1 MNNHFKIG
9 RKKSDEASFSTKPSR
24 SRTAN
29 LKRENF
35 SRIKSSLRPSQRIAA
50 LLIVIFFF
58 LVGLL
63 GGYTGSVL
71 YNRNHSLDSTSRLQ
85 KQQYVSNESQLISQI
100 AKDVG
105 QSVVSVDVTS
115 QSTTQDFF
123 GFLNSSS
130 QQSAGTG
137 FIISSDGTIVTNRHV
152 VP

>member
-1 MNNHFKIG
+1 MQLFN
-9 RKKSDEASFSTKPSR
+9 RSDKPRSQTGSYSTKNQPIIKLESLKARRPNSR
-24 SRTAN
+24 CAY
-29 LKRENF
+29 LV
-35 SRIKSSLRPSQRIAA
+35 IA
-50 LLIVIFFF
+50 
-58 LVGLL
+58 LVGCLLL
-63 GGYTGSVL
+63 GFAGGWL
-71 YNRNHSLDSTSRLQ
+71 GGWAQNHSHSVVATSTAA

-105 QSVVSVDVTS
+105 QSVVSINVTS

-152 VP
+152 VPSG